1 MDYYVSKKCKAPGE
15 GILEKSFATIKEAVQ
30 IARPGDKII
39 IGGGLYREWVNP
51 IMGGNCDA
59 DRITYINKQGETI

>member
-1 MDYYVSKKCKAPGE
+1 
-15 GILEKSFATIKEAVQ
+15 VQ